1 MPQDIEKDLLE
12 RISSFYAIESE
23 NKGKII
29 DALNNVLGSILFSQ
43 PTIETLT
50 RLFKVNILFF
60 SWNLCSRLLNLGS
73 VRRKEYKGK
82 MLANP

>member
-60 SWNLCSRLLNLGS
+60 S
-73 VRRKEYKGK
+73 
-82 MLANP
+82 